1 MFALRTSAFVLSA
14 LVLGSTVV
22 QPCLAQQKSAAQ
34 SKAAVPQKGAP
45 TAEKGKKPAT
55 TGSSDAGTVVPLNA
69 AGWPI
74 ATTYFESQSGKES
87 PVIILLTST
96 EGSDKVDAR
105 NRLIWQSTALALQ
118 KSGFAVIT
126 ADLRKHGESIPPVA
140 EGKESSV
147 LKMNAEDYPL
157 MVAADMEAIKAFL
170 VAEHTAEK
178 LNVRKLGIVSMGSSS
193 MVAAAF
199 AVADWDKKPYP
210 DGPTPQ
216 TSTPRGQ
223 DVRALICY
231 SPATTVK
238 GINSTA
244 ILKAIK
250 PLPIA
255 VYVIAAKENKE
266 DVKNA
271 EKFFKAVDPKDAAY
285 AEVRK
290 LVIAPGNIRAER
302 FLEAKVDEANK
313 DITDFMTKNLK
324 QLEMPWVSRKDR
336 REN

>member
-1 MFALRTSAFVLSA
+1 
-14 LVLGSTVV
+14 
-22 QPCLAQQKSAAQ
+22 
-34 SKAAVPQKGAP
+34 
-45 TAEKGKKPAT
+45 
-55 TGSSDAGTVVPLNA
+55 
-69 AGWPI
+69 
-74 ATTYFESQSGKES
+74 
-87 PVIILLTST
+87 
-96 EGSDKVDAR
+96 
-105 NRLIWQSTALALQ
+105 
-118 KSGFAVIT
+118 
-126 ADLRKHGESIPPVA
+126 
-140 EGKESSV
+140 
-147 LKMNAEDYPL
+147 MNSEDYPL

-170 VAEHTAEK
+170 LAEHTAEK

-210 DGPTPQ
+210 DGPTLA

-238 GINSTA
+238 GINSTT

-255 VYVIAAKENKE
+255 VYIIAAKDNK
-266 DVKNA
+266 DDLKNA

-285 AEVRK
+285 GEFRK

-313 DITDFMTKNLK
+313 DITDFMTKNVK
-324 QLEMPWVSRKDR
+324 QLEIPWASRKDR

>member
-1 MFALRTSAFVLSA
+1 MA
-14 LVLGSTVV
+14 
-22 QPCLAQQKSAAQ
+22 QPCFAQQKSAAQ
-34 SKAAVPQKGAP
+34 SKSAVPQKGAP
-45 TAEKGKKPAT
+45 AAEKGKKGGAAA
-55 TGSSDAGTVVPLNA
+55 GSDAGTVMPLNA

-74 ATTYFESQSGKES
+74 VTTYFESQSGKES
-87 PVIILLTST
+87 PVVILLTST
-96 EGSDKVDAR
+96 DGSDKVDAR

-140 EGKESSV
+140 EGKEASV
-147 LKMNAEDYPL
+147 LKMTTDDYPL
-157 MVAADMEAIKAFL
+157 MVTADMEAIKAFL
-170 VAEHTAEK
+170 LAEHTAEK
-178 LNVRKLGIVSMGSSS
+178 LNIRKLGIVSMGSSS

-210 DGPTPQ
+210 DGPTLA

-238 GINSTA
+238 GINSTS

-255 VYVIAAKENKE
+255 VYIIAAKDNKE
-266 DVKNA
+266 DLKNA

-285 AEVRK
+285 AEFRK

-302 FLEAKVDEANK
+302 FLEAKVEEANK

-324 QLEMPWVSRKDR
+324 QLDMPWVSRKDR

>member
-1 MFALRTSAFVLSA
+1 MPALRTSASVMCA
-14 LVLGSTVV
+14 LVLALSMV
-22 QPCLAQQKSAAQ
+22 QPSFSQQKSTAQ
-34 SKAAVPQKGAP
+34 PKAAVPQKGAP
-45 TAEKGKKPAT
+45 AAEKGKKAGT
-55 TGSSDAGTVVPLNA
+55 SAGSDAGTVMPLNA

-74 ATTYFESQSGKES
+74 VTTYFESQSGKES
-87 PVIILLTST
+87 PVVILLTST
-96 EGSDKVDAR
+96 DGSDKVDAR
-105 NRLIWQSTALALQ
+105 NRLIWQSTALSLQ

-126 ADLRKHGESIPPVA
+126 ADLRKHGESVPPVA
-140 EGKESSV
+140 EGKEASV
-147 LKMNAEDYPL
+147 LKMNTEDYPL
-157 MVAADMEAIKAFL
+157 MVTADMEAIKAFL
-170 VAEHTAEK
+170 LSEHTAEK

-210 DGPTPQ
+210 DGPTLA

-238 GINSTA
+238 GINATT

-255 VYVIAAKENKE
+255 VYIIAAKDNKE
-266 DVKNA
+266 DLKNA

-285 AEVRK
+285 AEFRK

-302 FLEAKVDEANK
+302 FLEAKVEEANK
-313 DITDFMTKNLK
+313 DIADFMTKNLK
-324 QLEMPWVSRKDR
+324 QLDMPWVSRKDR
-336 REN
+336 RGN

>member
-1 MFALRTSAFVLSA
+1 M
-14 LVLGSTVV
+14 
-22 QPCLAQQKSAAQ
+22 
-34 SKAAVPQKGAP
+34 
-45 TAEKGKKPAT
+45 
-55 TGSSDAGTVVPLNA
+55 
-69 AGWPI
+69 
-74 ATTYFESQSGKES
+74 
-87 PVIILLTST
+87 IILLTST

-126 ADLRKHGESIPPVA
+126 ADLRKHGESIPPAA

-147 LKMNAEDYPL
+147 LKMNADDYPL
-157 MVAADMEAIKAFL
+157 MVAADMEVIKAFL
-170 VAEHTAEK
+170 LAEHTAEK

-210 DGPTPQ
+210 DGPTLA

-238 GINSTA
+238 GINSTV

-255 VYVIAAKENKE
+255 VYIIAAKDNK
-266 DVKNA
+266 DDLKNA

-285 AEVRK
+285 GEFRK

>member
-1 MFALRTSAFVLSA
+1 MMFALRTSAFVLSA
-14 LVLGSTVV
+14 LVFSSTVA

-34 SKAAVPQKGAP
+34 SKAAAPQKAAP
-45 TAEKGKKPAT
+45 TAEKGKKSGAA
-55 TGSSDAGTVVPLNA
+55 SSDAGTVMPLNA

-74 ATTYFESQSGKES
+74 VTTYFESQSGKES
-87 PVIILLTST
+87 PVVILLTST

-140 EGKESSV
+140 EGKESSM
-147 LKMNAEDYPL
+147 LKMNSDDYPL
-157 MVAADMEAIKAFL
+157 MVTADMEAIKAFL
-170 VAEHTAEK
+170 LSEHTAEK

-210 DGPTPQ
+210 DGPTLA

-255 VYVIAAKENKE
+255 VYIIAAKDNK
-266 DVKNA
+266 DDMKNA
-271 EKFFKAVDPKDAAY
+271 EKFFKAVDPKDEAY
-285 AEVRK
+285 AEFRK

>member
-1 MFALRTSAFVLSA
+1 MLCVLALGLTPA
-14 LVLGSTVV
+14 
-22 QPCLAQQKSAAQ
+22 QPCFAQQKNAAQ
-34 SKAAVPQKGAP
+34 SRTAVPQKGVT
-45 TAEKGKKPAT
+45 TAEKNKKGGASA
-55 TGSSDAGTVVPLNA
+55 GSEAGTVVPLNA

-74 ATTYFESQSGKES
+74 VTTYFESQSGKES
-87 PVIILLTST
+87 PVVILLTST
-96 EGSDKVDAR
+96 DGSDKVDAR

-126 ADLRKHGESIPPVA
+126 ADLRKHGESIPPLA
-140 EGKESSV
+140 EGKEASV
-147 LKMNAEDYPL
+147 LKMNTEDYPL
-157 MVAADMEAIKAFL
+157 MVTADMEAIKAFL
-170 VAEHTAEK
+170 LAEHTAEK

-199 AVADWDKKPYP
+199 AAADWDKKPYP
-210 DGPTPQ
+210 DGPTLA

-255 VYVIAAKENKE
+255 VYIIAAKDNKE
-266 DVKNA
+266 DFKNA

-285 AEVRK
+285 EEFRK

-302 FLEAKVDEANK
+302 FLEAKADEANK

-324 QLEMPWVSRKDR
+324 QLDMPWVSRKDR

>member
-1 MFALRTSAFVLSA
+1 MPVLRTTTSVLCA
-14 LVLGSTVV
+14 LVLGLTVV
-22 QPCLAQQKSAAQ
+22 QPCFAQQKSAAQ
-34 SKAAVPQKGAP
+34 SKTAVPQKGAP
-45 TAEKGKKPAT
+45 AAEKGKKAAPA
-55 TGSSDAGTVVPLNA
+55 GSDAGTVMPLNA

-74 ATTYFESQSGKES
+74 VTTYFESQSGKES
-87 PVIILLTST
+87 PVVILLTST

-118 KSGFAVIT
+118 RSGFAVIT
-126 ADLRKHGESIPPVA
+126 ADLRKHGESIPPLA
-140 EGKESSV
+140 EGKEASV
-147 LKMNAEDYPL
+147 LKMTTDDYPL
-157 MVAADMEAIKAFL
+157 MVTADLEAIKAFL
-170 VAEHTAEK
+170 LSEHTAEK

-210 DGPTPQ
+210 DGPTLA

-238 GINSTA
+238 GINSTT

-255 VYVIAAKENKE
+255 VYIIAAKDNKE
-266 DVKNA
+266 DLKNA

-285 AEVRK
+285 AEFRK

-302 FLEAKVDEANK
+302 FLEAKVEEANK

>member
-22 QPCLAQQKSAAQ
+22 QLCPAQQKSAAQ
-34 SKAAVPQKGAP
+34 SKATAPQKGAP

-55 TGSSDAGTVVPLNA
+55 AGSSDAGTVVPLNA

-170 VAEHTAEK
+170 LAEHTAEK

-210 DGPTPQ
+210 DGPTPL

-255 VYVIAAKENKE
+255 VYVIAAKENKD

>member
-1 MFALRTSAFVLSA
+1 
-14 LVLGSTVV
+14 
-22 QPCLAQQKSAAQ
+22 
-34 SKAAVPQKGAP
+34 
-45 TAEKGKKPAT
+45 
-55 TGSSDAGTVVPLNA
+55 
-69 AGWPI
+69 
-74 ATTYFESQSGKES
+74 
-87 PVIILLTST
+87 
-96 EGSDKVDAR
+96 
-105 NRLIWQSTALALQ
+105 
-118 KSGFAVIT
+118 
-126 ADLRKHGESIPPVA
+126 VA
-140 EGKESSV
+140 EGKESSA
-147 LKMNAEDYPL
+147 LKMNADDYPL

-170 VAEHTAEK
+170 LAEHTAEK

-210 DGPTPQ
+210 DGPTLA

-231 SPATTVK
+231 SPSTTVK
-238 GINSTA
+238 GINSTL

-255 VYVIAAKENKE
+255 VYIIAAKDNK
-266 DVKNA
+266 DDLRNA

-285 AEVRK
+285 GEFRK
-290 LVIAPGNIRAER
+290 LVIAPGNISAES

>member
-1 MFALRTSAFVLSA
+1 MPVLRTTASVLCA
-14 LVLGSTVV
+14 LLLGLTTG
-22 QPCLAQQKSAAQ
+22 QPCFAQQKSAAQ
-34 SKAAVPQKGAP
+34 SKAAVPQKGSP
-45 TAEKGKKPAT
+45 TAEKGKKAGAPA
-55 TGSSDAGTVVPLNA
+55 GSDVGTVMPLNA

-74 ATTYFESQSGKES
+74 VTTYFESQAGKES
-87 PVIILLTST
+87 PVVILLTST

-105 NRLIWQSTALALQ
+105 NRLIWQSTALSLQ

-126 ADLRKHGESIPPVA
+126 ADLRKHGESVPPLA
-140 EGKESSV
+140 EGKEASV
-147 LKMNAEDYPL
+147 LKMNTEDYPL
-157 MVAADMEAIKAFL
+157 MVTADMEAIKAFL
-170 VAEHTAEK
+170 LSEHTAEK

-210 DGPTPQ
+210 DGPTLA

-238 GINSTA
+238 GINSTS

-255 VYVIAAKENKE
+255 VYIIAAKDNKE
-266 DVKNA
+266 DLKNA

-285 AEVRK
+285 AEFRK

-302 FLEAKVDEANK
+302 FLEAKVEEANK
-313 DITDFMTKNLK
+313 DIADFMTKNLK
-324 QLEMPWVSRKDR
+324 QLDMPWVSRKDR
-336 REN
+336 RGN

>member
-1 MFALRTSAFVLSA
+1 MPALRTTASLLCA
-14 LVLGSTVV
+14 LVLGLAMV
-22 QPCLAQQKSAAQ
+22 QPCSAQQKSAAQ

-45 TAEKGKKPAT
+45 AAEKGKKAGAPA
-55 TGSSDAGTVVPLNA
+55 GSDAGTVMPLNA

-74 ATTYFESQSGKES
+74 VTTYFESQSGKES
-87 PVIILLTST
+87 PVVILLTST
-96 EGSDKVDAR
+96 DGSDKVDAR

-140 EGKESSV
+140 EGKEASV
-147 LKMNAEDYPL
+147 LKMNTDDYPL
-157 MVAADMEAIKAFL
+157 MVTADMEAIKAFL
-170 VAEHTAEK
+170 LSEHTAEK
-178 LNVRKLGIVSMGSSS
+178 LNVRKLGIISMGSSS

-210 DGPTPQ
+210 DGPTLA

-255 VYVIAAKENKE
+255 VYIIAAKDNKE
-266 DVKNA
+266 DLKNA
-271 EKFFKAVDPKDAAY
+271 EKFFKAVDPKDSAY
-285 AEVRK
+285 AEFRK

-324 QLEMPWVSRKDR
+324 QLDIPWVSRKDR
-336 REN
+336 RGN

>member
-1 MFALRTSAFVLSA
+1 MSALRVSAIVLSA
-14 LVLGSTVV
+14 LVFGLNAG
-22 QPCLAQQKSAAQ
+22 QPCLAQQKNAAQ
-34 SKAAVPQKGAP
+34 AKAAVPQKGAQ
-45 TAEKGKKPAT
+45 TAEKGKKS
-55 TGSSDAGTVVPLNA
+55 GSSGGSDAGTVVPLNA

-74 ATTYFESQSGKES
+74 VTTYFESQSGKES
-87 PVIILLTST
+87 PVVILLTST
-96 EGSDKVDAR
+96 DGSDKVDAR

-126 ADLRKHGESIPPVA
+126 ADLRKHGESIPPLA
-140 EGKESSV
+140 EGKESAV
-147 LKMNAEDYPL
+147 LKMTADDYPL
-157 MVAADMEAIKAFL
+157 MVAADLEAIKAFL
-170 VAEHTAEK
+170 LAEHAAEK
-178 LNVRKLGIVSMGSSS
+178 LNVRKLGIVSMSSSS

-210 DGPTPQ
+210 DGPTPA

-244 ILKAIK
+244 ILKVIK

-255 VYVIAAKENKE
+255 VYIIAAKDNK
-266 DVKNA
+266 DDLKNA
-271 EKFFKAVDPKDAAY
+271 EKFFKAVDLKDPAY
-285 AEVRK
+285 GEFRK

-302 FLEAKVDEANK
+302 FLEAKADEASK
-313 DITDFMTKNLK
+313 DITDFMIKNLK
-324 QLEMPWVSRKDR
+324 QLEIPWVARKDR

>member
-1 MFALRTSAFVLSA
+1 MPALRTTASVLCA
-14 LVLGSTVV
+14 LVLGLTVV
-22 QPCLAQQKSAAQ
+22 QPCFAQQKSTAQ
-34 SKAAVPQKGAP
+34 SKSAAPQKGAP
-45 TAEKGKKPAT
+45 TAEKGKKAGTPA
-55 TGSSDAGTVVPLNA
+55 GSDAGTVMPLNA

-74 ATTYFESQSGKES
+74 VTTYFESQSGKES
-87 PVIILLTST
+87 PVVILLTST
-96 EGSDKVDAR
+96 DGSDKVDAR
-105 NRLIWQSTALALQ
+105 NRLIWQSTALSLQ

-126 ADLRKHGESIPPVA
+126 ADLRKHGESVPPAA
-140 EGKESSV
+140 EGKEASV
-147 LKMNAEDYPL
+147 LKMTTDDYPL
-157 MVAADMEAIKAFL
+157 MVTADMEAIKAFL
-170 VAEHTAEK
+170 LAEHTAEK

-210 DGPTPQ
+210 DGPTLA

-255 VYVIAAKENKE
+255 VYIIAAKDNKE
-266 DVKNA
+266 DLKNA

-285 AEVRK
+285 AEFRK

-302 FLEAKVDEANK
+302 FLEAKVEEAKK
-313 DITDFMTKNLK
+313 DITDFMTTNLK
-324 QLEMPWVSRKDR
+324 QLDMPWASRKDR
-336 REN
+336 RGN